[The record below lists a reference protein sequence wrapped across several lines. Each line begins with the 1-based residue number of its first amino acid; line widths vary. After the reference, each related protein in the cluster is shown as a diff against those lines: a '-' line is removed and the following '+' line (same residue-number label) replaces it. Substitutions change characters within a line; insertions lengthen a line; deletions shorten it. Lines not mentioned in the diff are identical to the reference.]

1 MKRSDII
8 FVTSLIEKA
17 NPLKLRNE
25 DGTSLC
31 FFSLREAYIHVL
43 EAIESHSAT
52 IYADVEYIISK
63 LYNMRRI
70 SDVHR
75 IYIQYFSPLGIKE
88 QQTLHPDFSENKMFY
103 RTFIKALHSYSMT
116 KFDEGMFTQAYT
128 MFVASRTAKPTIKS
142 NEEIENEKRTKAENT
157 SETEAHF

>member
-1 MKRSDII
+1 MKRSDIL

-31 FFSLREAYIHVL
+31 FFSLRDAYIHVL
-43 EAIESHSAT
+43 EEIESHSAT
-52 IYADVEYIISK
+52 IYADVEYVISK

-88 QQTLHPDFSENKMFY
+88 QQALHPGFSENKMFY
-103 RTFIKALHSYSMT
+103 RTFIKALHSYSHT
-116 KFDEGMFTQAYT
+116 KYDEGMFEQAYT
-128 MFVASRTAKPTIKS
+128 MFVASRTAKPKIKS
-142 NEEIENEKRTKAENT
+142 NEELEKERGTKEGDIVT
-157 SETEAHF
+157 DKSHF

>member
-31 FFSLREAYIHVL
+31 FFSLREAYIYVL
-43 EAIESHSAT
+43 EEIESHSAS

-75 IYIQYFSPLGIKE
+75 IYIQYFSPLGVKDH
-88 QQTLHPDFSENKMFY
+88 QPLHPDFSENKMFY
-103 RTFIKALHSYSMT
+103 RTFIKALHSYSHT
-116 KFDEGMFTQAYT
+116 NFDEGMFTQAYT

-142 NEEIENEKRTKAENT
+142 NEEIENERKAKAQKIAEA
-157 SETEAHF
+157 EAHF

>member
-8 FVTSLIEKA
+8 FVSSLIEKA
-17 NPLKLRNE
+17 NPLKLRYE

-31 FFSLREAYIHVL
+31 FFSLREAYIYVL
-43 EAIESHSAT
+43 EEIESHSAS

-75 IYIQYFSPLGIKE
+75 IYIQYFSPLGIKDH
-88 QQTLHPDFSENKMFY
+88 QPLHPGFSENKMFY
-103 RTFIKALHSYSMT
+103 RTFIKALHSYSHT
-116 KFDEGMFTQAYT
+116 NFDEGMFAQAYT

-142 NEEIENEKRTKAENT
+142 NEEIENERRAEAEKT
-157 SETEAHF
+157 AEAEAHF

>member
-31 FFSLREAYIHVL
+31 FFSLREAYIYVL
-43 EAIESHSAT
+43 EEIESHSAT

-103 RTFIKALHSYSMT
+103 RTFIKALHSYSHT
-116 KFDEGMFTQAYT
+116 KFDEGMFSQAYT

-142 NEEIENEKRTKAENT
+142 NEEIENEKRTKAENAE
-157 SETEAHF
+157 ETEARF

>member
-31 FFSLREAYIHVL
+31 FFSLREAYIYVL
-43 EAIESHSAT
+43 EQIESHSAT
-52 IYADVEYIISK
+52 IYADVGYIISK

-75 IYIQYFSPLGIKE
+75 IYIQYFSPLGIKD

-103 RTFIKALHSYSMT
+103 RTFIKALHSYSQT

-142 NEEIENEKRTKAENT
+142 NEEIENEKRTKAGNAA
-157 SETEAHF
+157 ETEARF

>member
-31 FFSLREAYIHVL
+31 FFSLREAYVHVL
-43 EAIESHSAT
+43 EEIESHSAT

-88 QQTLHPDFSENKMFY
+88 HQPLHPDFSENKMFY
-103 RTFIKALHSYSMT
+103 RTFLKALHSYSHT

-142 NEEIENEKRTKAENT
+142 NEEIENEKRTKAENAE
-157 SETEAHF
+157 ETEAHF